1 MKRLY
6 AVCMR
11 GSYVDAHL
19 YHFDFSPYISM
30 KWQPAI
36 IPTGRTVLP
45 SIGLQCAITF

>member
-1 MKRLY
+1 MID
-6 AVCMR
+6 A
-11 GSYVDAHL
+11 YVDAQL
-19 YHFDFSPYISM
+19 YHFDVSPDISM